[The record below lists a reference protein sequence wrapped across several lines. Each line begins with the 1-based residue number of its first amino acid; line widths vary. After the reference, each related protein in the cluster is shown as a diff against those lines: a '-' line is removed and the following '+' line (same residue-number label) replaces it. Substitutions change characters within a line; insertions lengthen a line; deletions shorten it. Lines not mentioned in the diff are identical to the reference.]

1 MWAVLTF
8 QNILEI
14 YGRVKNCKS
23 RSHKYFCWVFEID
36 FENFR
41 IKMETLKEI
50 AHFSDFS
57 IFKILAIDL
66 TLQIGIKIKLDNAS
80 S

>member
-8 QNILEI
+8 QNIVEI

-23 RSHKYFCWVFEID
+23 RSHKYFWWVFEID

-41 IKMETLKEI
+41 IKMETLKKI

-66 TLQIGIKIKLDNAS
+66 TLQICFKIKLDSAS